1 MMPTTRKQTQPG
13 DNELAARMSRL
24 GVREEDLEET
34 FVRAGGHG
42 GQNVNKT
49 ATCVLLVHRPTGIKV
64 KCQTER
70 HQGRNRLLARRLLL
84 DKLEARR
91 QREAAAARARVEKLR
106 RQHRPRPRTLKERLL
121 AAKAHRAA
129 KKQWRQRVAPE

>member
-106 RQHRPRPRTLKERLL
+106 RQHRPRPRALKERLL